1 MLLENERYWN
11 PALIIR
17 ETKTN
22 NVFQNICNNCMK
34 IMYLWQT
41 KKTFTILLM
50 DYFSLHQAYF
60 MLYFIH
66 SFFFPWGL
74 CLMWVE
80 LDSHNM
86 TETTKDLS
94 HGFPACSCFSVPC
107 ILRQQCWPVTWNAVI
122 IYTVVLFYLSILPSS
137 IS

>member
-22 NVFQNICNNCMK
+22 NIFQNICNNCMK

-41 KKTFTILLM
+41 KKNFYNSIDGL
-50 DYFSLHQAYF
+50 FSTASGLFHALFYP
-60 MLYFIH
+60 LI
-66 SFFFPWGL
+66 FFPWGL

-107 ILRQQCWPVTWNAVI
+107 ILRQQCWPVMWNAVI
-122 IYTVVLFYLSILPSS
+122 NTVVLFYLSILPSS